1 MPHSLRHSYA
11 FHLLEAGAD
20 LLSAKQILGHR
31 SVLTTARHTHLTTR
45 QQQDAQ
51 QIINDLINRLS
62 GARAEP

>member
-31 SVLTTARHTHLTTR
+31 SVLTTARHTHLTTGNNKMPSR
-45 QQQDAQ
+45 
-51 QIINDLINRLS
+51 S
-62 GARAEP
+62 STT